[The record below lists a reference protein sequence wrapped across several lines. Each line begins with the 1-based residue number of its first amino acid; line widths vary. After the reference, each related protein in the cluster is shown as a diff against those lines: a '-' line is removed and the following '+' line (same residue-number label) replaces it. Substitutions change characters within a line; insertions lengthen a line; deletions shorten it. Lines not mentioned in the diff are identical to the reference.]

1 MGIYTRLG
9 LNFPTEKFGKAE
21 TLTSGAANT
30 INLITINTPK
40 LTDWQIEDVQTGSPA
55 RSTYFKNPYTSN
67 LASMNVSIS
76 SIKVSANSANLS
88 NVFTAA
94 NNFTLAIGSFHFH
107 TNNVSGLNVVTD
119 PSCPSYDTASGF
131 GQMNMMNL
139 TKTDGPQS
147 NTSSIL
153 GSFTSL
159 FITDEIQ
166 ANTNQ
171 FIYYDSELANS
182 LVILVGDDGLGNVTT
197 NISSN
202 LSSAEITNIVNYI
215 NSTTNQLNTRTSH
228 DKTFYQNTL
237 QVTSDIAFI
246 QQFNN
251 IGNTQKFLL
260 NNVIGTP
267 YLVNNLANT
276 A

>member
-9 LNFPTEKFGKAE
+9 LNFPTEKFGEAE

-30 INLITINTPK
+30 INLITNNTPK
-40 LTDWQIEDVQTGSPA
+40 FEDWQIADVQAGSPA

-67 LASMNVSIS
+67 LTSMNVSIA
-76 SIKVSANSANLS
+76 SIKVSANLANLS

-94 NNFTLAIGSFHFH
+94 NNFTLAIGSFHYH
-107 TNNVSGLNVVTD
+107 TNNVSGLNVVSD
-119 PSCPSYDTASGF
+119 PSCPSYDTASGY

-139 TKTDGPQS
+139 TKTDGKQS

-159 FITDEIQ
+159 FIKDEIQ

-171 FIYYDSELANS
+171 FIYYGAELANS
-182 LVILVGDDGLGNVTT
+182 LVIVVGNDGMGNPTT

-202 LSSAEITNIVNYI
+202 LSSSEISNIVSYI
-215 NSTTNQLNTRTSH
+215 NSTTSQLNTRTSH
-228 DKTFYQNTL
+228 DKTFYQNSVE
-237 QVTSDIAFI
+237 VTQDIAFI

-251 IGNTQKFLL
+251 LGNTQKYLL
-260 NNVIGTP
+260 NNIIGTN
-267 YLVNNLANT
+267 YLVTNLANT

>member
-1 MGIYTRLG
+1 MGVYTRLG
-9 LNFPTEKFGKAE
+9 LNFPTEKFGEAE

-182 LVILVGDDGLGNVTT
+182 IVA

-202 LSSAEITNIVNYI
+202 LSSSEISNIVSYI
-215 NSTTNQLNTRTSH
+215 NSTTNQLNTRVSH